1 MVARAGTLVPISRK
15 CERLH
20 TRCFP
25 GFSQHR
31 RCVIARGRRRARAPR
46 PGGPRLR
53 GRPPG
58 AADSPPKAFSGQG
71 KAPAGAGAFGSAFE
85 VFQDVRQVRG
95 VVAAELFEEVDFDV
109 HWGFLSLFPLC
120 RTSILSTATPP
131 CQAPAVCPSPHF
143 RALYGAV
150 GYRTVRQRGPR
161 LSYRNVTYPNG
172 TYRRV
177 TLPPSRLRLRTR
189 NLLLRSS
196 NLRLRR

>member
-1 MVARAGTLVPISRK
+1 MMLSGIFATPTLRNCSGPPSASHTPASRA
-15 CERLH
+15 
-20 TRCFP
+20 F
-25 GFSQHR
+25 
-31 RCVIARGRRRARAPR
+31 APKA
-46 PGGPRLR
+46 
-53 GRPPG
+53 PPK
-58 AADSPPKAFSGQG
+58 AADSPRGLLRAVSGQG

-120 RTSILSTATPP
+120 CTSILSTATTP

-150 GYRTVRQRGPR
+150 GYRAVRQRGPR
-161 LSYRNVTYPNG
+161 LSYRHVTYPNG

-189 NLLLRSS
+189 KLRPSKLPRG
-196 NLRLRR
+196 NIRHRNITQT

>member
-1 MVARAGTLVPISRK
+1 MMLSGIFATPTLRNCSGPPSASRTPASRAFAGKVAPPRP
-15 CERLH
+15 
-20 TRCFP
+20 
-25 GFSQHR
+25 
-31 RCVIARGRRRARAPR
+31 RRRPRGLLRAV
-46 PGGPRLR
+46 
-53 GRPPG
+53 
-58 AADSPPKAFSGQG
+58 SGQG

-120 RTSILSTATPP
+120 CTSILSTATPRVKP
-131 CQAPAVCPSPHF
+131 PAVCPSPHF

-150 GYRTVRQRGPR
+150 GYRAVRQRGPR
-161 LSYRNVTYPNG
+161 LSYRHVTYPNG

-189 NLLLRSS
+189 KLRPSKLPRG
-196 NLRLRR
+196 NIRHRNITQT